1 MSIFSVQFLIMATR
15 RSFFKNAALGLAA
28 SAMPASVIRSSE
40 IIKPAQNQK
49 PLTLGMAGY
58 TFRHFNIE
66 DSIAMMQRVGIIH
79 TTLKDF
85 HLPYDS
91 SPEKIKEIMGQ
102 FKNAGINVYG
112 LGVIYMKTNDE
123 VDRMFAYAKN
133 AGVEM
138 IVGVPTY
145 ELLNY
150 TEQKVK
156 ETNIR
161 IAIHNHGPEDKLYPS
176 PKDVYDRIKNM
187 DKRVGLCI
195 DIGHAFRAGADPAQ
209 CIIDY
214 ASRVFDLHIKDV
226 TAQEKDAKVIE
237 LGRGAINIPAVVK
250 ALQKINYA
258 GKCSF
263 EYEKDMKDPLPG
275 LAESAGYFR
284 GVMAATSASA

>member
-1 MSIFSVQFLIMATR
+1 MSTR

-28 SAMPASVIRSSE
+28 TTIPASVIRSSRPTPE
-40 IIKPAQNQK
+40 NGQAKKA
-49 PLTLGMAGY
+49 LTLGMAGY
-58 TFRHFNIE
+58 TFRYFNID
-66 DSIAMMQRVGIIH
+66 DSIAMMQRVGIIQ

-91 SPEKIKEIMGQ
+91 TPEKITGVMNK

-112 LGVIYMKTNDE
+112 LGVIYMKTNEE
-123 VDRMFAYAKN
+123 VDKMFAYAKN
-133 AGVEM
+133 AGVDL

-156 ETNIR
+156 EYNIP

-187 DKRVGLCI
+187 DKRVGLCV
-195 DIGHAFRAGADPAQ
+195 DIGHAFRAGADPAKA
-209 CIIDY
+209 ILEY
-214 ASRVFDLHIKDV
+214 APRVFDMHIKDV
-226 TAQEKDAKVIE
+226 TAPEKDAKVIE
-237 LGRGAINIPAVVK
+237 VGRGAINFPALIK
-250 ALQKINYA
+250 ALNKINYT

-263 EYEKDMKDPLPG
+263 EFEKDMKDPLPG
-275 LAESAGYFR
+275 IAESVGYFK
-284 GVMAATSASA
+284 GVMNSFNAV

>member
-1 MSIFSVQFLIMATR
+1 MSTR

-28 SAMPASVIRSSE
+28 TTIPASVIRSSRPTPE
-40 IIKPAQNQK
+40 NGQAKKA
-49 PLTLGMAGY
+49 LTLGMAGY
-58 TFRHFNIE
+58 TFRYFNID
-66 DSIAMMQRVGIIH
+66 DSIAMMQRVGITQ

-91 SPEKIKEIMGQ
+91 TPEKITGVMNK

-112 LGVIYMKTNDE
+112 LGVIYMKTNEE
-123 VDRMFAYAKN
+123 VDKMFAYAKN
-133 AGVEM
+133 AGVDL

-156 ETNIR
+156 EYNIP

-187 DKRVGLCI
+187 DKRVGLCV
-195 DIGHAFRAGADPAQ
+195 DIGHAFRAGADPAKA
-209 CIIDY
+209 ILEY
-214 ASRVFDLHIKDV
+214 APRVFDMHIKDV
-226 TAQEKDAKVIE
+226 TAPEKDAKVIE
-237 LGRGAINIPAVVK
+237 VGRGAINFPALIK
-250 ALQKINYA
+250 ALNKINYT

-263 EYEKDMKDPLPG
+263 EFVKDMKDPLPG
-275 LAESAGYFR
+275 IAESVGYFK
-284 GVMAATSASA
+284 GVMNSFNAV

>member
-1 MSIFSVQFLIMATR
+1 MSTR

-28 SAMPASVIRSSE
+28 TTIPASVIRSNRPTPE
-40 IIKPAQNQK
+40 NGQAKKA
-49 PLTLGMAGY
+49 LTLGMAGY
-58 TFRHFNIE
+58 TFRYFNID
-66 DSIAMMQRVGIIH
+66 DSIAMMQRVGITQ

-91 SPEKIKEIMGQ
+91 TPEKITGVMNK

-112 LGVIYMKTNDE
+112 LGVIYMKTNEE
-123 VDRMFAYAKN
+123 VDKMFAYAKN
-133 AGVEM
+133 AGVDL

-156 ETNIR
+156 EYNIP

-187 DKRVGLCI
+187 DKRVGLCV
-195 DIGHAFRAGADPAQ
+195 DIGHAFRAGADPAKA
-209 CIIDY
+209 ILEY
-214 ASRVFDLHIKDV
+214 APRVFDMHIKDV
-226 TAQEKDAKVIE
+226 TAPEKDAKVIE
-237 LGRGAINIPAVVK
+237 VGRGAINFPALIK
-250 ALQKINYA
+250 ALNKINYT

-263 EYEKDMKDPLPG
+263 EFEKDMKDPLPG
-275 LAESAGYFR
+275 IAESVGYFK
-284 GVMAATSASA
+284 GVMNSFNAI

>member
-1 MSIFSVQFLIMATR
+1 MSTR

-28 SAMPASVIRSSE
+28 TTIPASVIRSSRPTPE
-40 IIKPAQNQK
+40 NGQAKKA
-49 PLTLGMAGY
+49 LTLGMAGY
-58 TFRHFNIE
+58 TFRYFNID
-66 DSIAMMQRVGIIH
+66 DSIAMMQRVGITQ

-91 SPEKIKEIMGQ
+91 TPEKITGVMNK

-112 LGVIYMKTNDE
+112 LGVIYMKTNEE
-123 VDRMFAYAKN
+123 VDKMFAYAKN
-133 AGVEM
+133 AGVDL

-156 ETNIR
+156 EYNIP

-187 DKRVGLCI
+187 DKRVGLCV
-195 DIGHAFRAGADPAQ
+195 DIGHAFRAGADPAKA
-209 CIIDY
+209 ILEY
-214 ASRVFDLHIKDV
+214 APRVFDMHIKDV
-226 TAQEKDAKVIE
+226 TAPEKDAKVIE
-237 LGRGAINIPAVVK
+237 VGRGAINFPALIK
-250 ALQKINYA
+250 ALNKINYT

-263 EYEKDMKDPLPG
+263 EFEKDMKDPLPG
-275 LAESAGYFR
+275 IAESVGYFK
-284 GVMAATSASA
+284 GVMNSFNAI